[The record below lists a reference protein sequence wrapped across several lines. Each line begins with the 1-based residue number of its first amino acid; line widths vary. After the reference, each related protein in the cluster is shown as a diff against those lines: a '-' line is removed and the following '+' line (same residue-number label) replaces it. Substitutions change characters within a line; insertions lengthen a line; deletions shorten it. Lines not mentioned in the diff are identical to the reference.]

1 MAILREGFRY
11 TVRFVKQRNTKAGT
25 VTDFQIGE
33 KLNDHE
39 YVNFRCTSFADL
51 PLHDGDRVKIKRIGS
66 IEVKEYKGKIFY
78 DAVVD
83 VELLESSDSTGG
95 STVAHGTYEEP
106 FDL

>member
-39 YVNFRCTSFADL
+39 YVNFSCTSFADL
-51 PLHDGDRVKIKRIGS
+51 PLQDGDRVKIKRIGS

-83 VELLESSDSTGG
+83 VELLDSTDSTGRK
-95 STVAHGTYEEP
+95 VEEP
-106 FDL
+106 VYDDAVFDL

>member
-33 KLNDHE
+33 KLNDRE

-51 PLHDGDRVKIKRIGS
+51 ALHDGDRVKIKRIGS

-83 VELLESSDSTGG
+83 VELLESSDSTGKK
-95 STVAHGTYEEP
+95 VEEP
-106 FDL
+106 VYDDEVFDL

>member
-51 PLHDGDRVKIKRIGS
+51 ALHDGDRVKIKRIGS

-78 DAVVD
+78 DTVVD
-83 VELLESSDSTGG
+83 VELLDSTDSTGRK
-95 STVAHGTYEEP
+95 VEEP
-106 FDL
+106 VYDDAVFDL

>member
-1 MAILREGFRY
+1 MTNLRTLLSNMDYRFHSGRMYNYGNFKGGISAY

-51 PLHDGDRVKIKRIGS
+51 
-66 IEVKEYKGKIFY
+66 
-78 DAVVD
+78 
-83 VELLESSDSTGG
+83 
-95 STVAHGTYEEP
+95 TVARWRQGEDQENRL
-106 FDL
+106 D